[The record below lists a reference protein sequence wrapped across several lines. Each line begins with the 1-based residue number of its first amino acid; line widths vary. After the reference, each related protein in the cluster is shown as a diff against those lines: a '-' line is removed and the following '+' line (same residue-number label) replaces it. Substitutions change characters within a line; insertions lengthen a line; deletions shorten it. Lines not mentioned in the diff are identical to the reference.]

1 MLPKMLLSPLLVL
14 ATFYLTT
21 LVSAQSTASCVPSTT
36 DFKWPSQ
43 FVRSGPSNLRVITQ
57 GHGPTILILPSL
69 GRDGGD
75 DFSFLASSLSLA
87 GFLVLRPQPRG
98 TLGSTGP
105 MTNVSL
111 YDLALDVANVI
122 DALGGG
128 SAILI
133 GHAFGHGVAQVV
145 AATYPEKV
153 PAVVFAAAQT
163 SNVPGDIARTPGIV
177 ANLSLPAATRLQALQ
192 TGFFAPGHDASI
204 WLTGW
209 YPATIAME
217 QGAIASF
224 TGNMSAI
231 VAGSPETQ
239 VLEVIA
245 DDDPFEVRERRGDLQ
260 SLYPDRVTST
270 VVYNASHALFPE
282 QPRKVVEAMLPWLK
296 AQSSKL
302 NAGGRSWDEL

>member
-1 MLPKMLLSPLLVL
+1 
-14 ATFYLTT
+14 
-21 LVSAQSTASCVPSTT
+21 
-36 DFKWPSQ
+36 
-43 FVRSGPSNLRVITQ
+43 
-57 GHGPTILILPSL
+57 
-69 GRDGGD
+69 
-75 DFSFLASSLSLA
+75 
-87 GFLVLRPQPRG
+87 
-98 TLGSTGP
+98 

-128 SAILI
+128 KAILI

-145 AATYPEKV
+145 ASTYPEKA
-153 PAVVFAAAQT
+153 PAMIFAAAQT
-163 SNVPGDIARTPGIV
+163 SDVPANISRTPSIV
-177 ANLSLPAATRLQALQ
+177 ANLSLPAETRLQALK
-192 TGFFAPGHDASI
+192 TGFFAQGHDASI

-224 TGNMSAI
+224 TGNMSEIA
-231 VAGSPETQ
+231 AGGPETQ
-239 VLEVIA
+239 VLEVVA

-260 SLYPDRVTST
+260 SLYPERVTST

-282 QPRKVVEAMLPWLK
+282 QPRKVVDAVLPWLK
-296 AQSSKL
+296 AQSSRL